1 MKLYINPS
9 RDTWPQLCERPQL
22 QLEFL
27 ESSVRNILA
36 RVKQSGDYALK
47 EFTRQFDN
55 LELENLIVT
64 KAEIQKAATLVEPA
78 LKTAVQ
84 TAASNVKKFHQA
96 QLPLAIQVETMPGV
110 TCWRKSVP
118 IEKVGIYIPG
128 GTAPLFSTVLM
139 LTIPAALAGCHEIV
153 LVTPPDKQ
161 GLIHPAIL
169 YAAQLTGVKKIYKVG
184 GAQAIAALAYGTETI
199 PKVNK
204 IFGPGNQYVTK
215 AKQLVNQEGTAI
227 DLPAGPS
234 ELLVWADDSAIPEFV
249 AADLLSQA
257 EHGTD
262 SQVMLVTNKSILA
275 EKVFD
280 EIDRQVALLPRME
293 IAGLAL
299 QNSRALVFGN
309 DNEALDFINTY
320 APEHLIINKRQA
332 DELAE
337 KITNAGSVFIGNY
350 TPEAAGDY
358 ASGTNHTLPTNGF
371 ATTYGGVSVESFLK
385 HITFQKI
392 SEEGIRQVGPA
403 VEVMAQAE
411 ELIAHKNAI
420 TIRLN
425 YLSTRKQNP

>member
-1 MKLYINPS
+1 MKLYNNPH
-9 RDTWPQLCERPQL
+9 RDDWPQLCERPQL
-22 QLEFL
+22 QLGFL
-27 ESSVRNILA
+27 ESSVNNILA

-47 EFTRQFDN
+47 ELTGKFDN
-55 LELENLIVT
+55 VDLKELTVT
-64 KAEIQKAATLVEPA
+64 PDEIHYAAALVKPA
-78 LKTAVQ
+78 LKAAIE
-84 TAASNVKKFHQA
+84 TAASNIKKFHQA
-96 QLPLAIQVETMPGV
+96 QLPPVIKVETMPGV

-139 LTIPAALAGCHEIV
+139 LAIPATLAGCNNIV

-161 GLIHPAIL
+161 GQIHPAIL
-169 YAAQLTGVKKIYKVG
+169 YAAQLTAIKKIYKVG

-215 AKQLVNQEGTAI
+215 AKQLVNQQGTAI

-234 ELLVWADDSAIPEFV
+234 EVLIWADDSAVPEFV

-262 SQVMLVTNKSILA
+262 SQVMLVANNSLLA
-275 EKVFD
+275 EKVFN
-280 EIDRQVALLPRME
+280 EVDRQVTQLPRKE

-299 QNSRALVFGN
+299 QNSRALIFDN
-309 DNEALDFINTY
+309 DDEALDFINSY
-320 APEHLIINKRQA
+320 APEHLIINKGQA
-332 DELAE
+332 DKLAE
-337 KITNAGSVFIGNY
+337 KIRNAGSVFIGNY

-358 ASGTNHTLPTNGF
+358 ASGTNHTLPTSGY
-371 ATTYGGVSVESFLK
+371 AATYGGVSVESFLK
-385 HITFQKI
+385 HITFQEI
-392 SEEGIRQVGPA
+392 TEEGIRQVGPV
-403 VEVMAQAE
+403 VEAMAHAE

-420 TIRLN
+420 SIRLKH
-425 YLSTRKQNP
+425 LQNQ